1 MKEEEEEERIR
12 GKTSAVPDP
21 EVRRYARKFGIRKSK
36 SKSNSRQSDKRDGMQ
51 QINL

>member
-1 MKEEEEEERIR
+1 MKEEEEEEERIR

-36 SKSNSRQSDKRDGMQ
+36 SNSRQSDKRDGMQ